1 MNARDTPEVKAIMD
15 EWIKEVEKLKPIDVS
30 SNVLD
35 NSLNKKRYE
44 LEQKYRK
51 LIDEAIKKHSSENQ
65 CAFLMHERGMI

>member
-1 MNARDTPEVKAIMD
+1 MNARDIPEVKAIMD

-51 LIDEAIKKHSSENQ
+51 LIDEAIKKHSSEN
-65 CAFLMHERGMI
+65 